1 MERLDIS
8 LVSFKT
14 VINDNTKYRIDD
26 KYYNKEYLKA
36 YSKILSKPHIIL
48 GNEIEVLTDFHSNGS
63 YESIAKIF
71 ELLDI
76 EDYAYM
82 VRTTDLEN
90 DNYTDNVKYVTK
102 KCYEYL
108 KKSKVYGGELIINKI
123 GSPGRSFLMP
133 NLNRPVSLGMNQ
145 FMIRTNTNHV
155 LEAFLWVYFNST
167 IGKKIIYRKVNGTVP
182 LTIDKES
189 VRSLPVPDFT
199 IDFQRKI
206 ASYVNRANEIK
217 LRSKEKYE
225 EAERLLLAEL
235 GFDESELEVDN
246 ESMSV
251 RSYKKIIN
259 SGRIDAEYYLP
270 KYDKLLEI
278 LSQYPCKKIG
288 DIAPPM
294 KSIEPGSDAYEES
307 GIPFYRVNNI
317 SKYGLSE
324 TDVFLDKKI
333 YFKEELSLRK
343 DTILFSKDGSIGIAY
358 KVEKDEKAMTSSALL
373 HLKIIDDGILPDYLT
388 LVLNSTIVKLQAE
401 RDAGGSIIQHW
412 KPDEIEEVIIPI
424 IDKDRQELLSGIV
437 KESFKLKAVSEGII
451 ESLKLIVDSAIE
463 VDENEGKRIFEE
475 LEATGVLKL

>member
-1 MERLDIS
+1 M
-8 LVSFKT
+8 
-14 VINDNTKYRIDD
+14 
-26 KYYNKEYLKA
+26 
-36 YSKILSKPHIIL
+36 
-48 GNEIEVLTDFHSNGS
+48 
-63 YESIAKIF
+63 
-71 ELLDI
+71 
-76 EDYAYM
+76 
-82 VRTTDLEN
+82 
-90 DNYTDNVKYVTK
+90 
-102 KCYEYL
+102 
-108 KKSKVYGGELIINKI
+108 
-123 GSPGRSFLMP
+123 
-133 NLNRPVSLGMNQ
+133 
-145 FMIRTNTNHV
+145 
-155 LEAFLWVYFNST
+155 
-167 IGKKIIYRKVNGTVP
+167 
-182 LTIDKES
+182 
-189 VRSLPVPDFT
+189 
-199 IDFQRKI
+199 
-206 ASYVNRANEIK
+206 
-217 LRSKEKYE
+217 
-225 EAERLLLAEL
+225 LAEL

-324 TDVFLDKKI
+324 TDVFLDEKI